1 MNSHHNNGDNDRT
14 LNETLDKFGQS
25 YAKLDK
31 DEPPELLDMAV
42 LNSAHRALEK
52 KPHWMKFGW
61 LHGLTTAAVFV
72 LALSVVIHQRES
84 QPITEDGIDPG
95 QLYRSRPERPAK
107 LQSLGVQSDE
117 LRQASKLK
125 DNEQREISESK
136 ATVPAATPPAPLL
149 EDTADT
155 LNESMYVRHELQ
167 ADSDSTNEDD
177 QVGAGKI
184 EVSKLP
190 ASTSM
195 ELSTQTGEVKQLTIP
210 TAIAE
215 PPVPA
220 EETEE
225 SRQLDVEAEQQLLA
239 IIKMKQSGNDNWK
252 TELKAFIESHP
263 DYPLPDELKN

>member
-1 MNSHHNNGDNDRT
+1 MNSHHNNGENDRS
-14 LNETLDKFGQS
+14 LNETLDKFGES

-31 DEPPELLDMAV
+31 DEPPELLDMAI

-84 QPITEDGIDPG
+84 QPITEDGIDTG
-95 QLYRSRPERPAK
+95 QLYRSQPERPAK
-107 LQSLGVQSDE
+107 LQSSGVQSDD
-117 LRQASKLK
+117 LRQASKRK
-125 DNEQREISESK
+125 DNERREISESK
-136 ATVPAATPPAPLL
+136 AAEPAATPPAPLL
-149 EDTADT
+149 EDTADAMT
-155 LNESMYVRHELQ
+155 ESMNVSHELQ
-167 ADSDSTNEDD
+167 ADTGPTDEDD
-177 QVGAGKI
+177 RVGAGKI
-184 EVSKLP
+184 EVSNLP
-190 ASTSM
+190 ASTPM
-195 ELSTQTGEVKQLTIP
+195 ERSAQTGEVKQLTIP

-215 PPVPA
+215 PSVSL

-225 SRQLDVEAEQQLLA
+225 SRQMDMEAEQQLLA

-252 TELKAFIESHP
+252 TELKAFIENHP